1 MPRNL
6 NTEKLPSNKKF
17 GTFFSILFLVI
28 AAYSNYKNYTHHIPI
43 IALGL
48 SLIFMIVTLTIPR
61 ALIVPNLLW
70 YKLGITLGKIVNPI
84 VLGLI
89 FFLLITPIALV
100 ARILGR
106 DELRI
111 KKRIVSTYWI
121 ERFPAGPE
129 PESFKNQF

>member
-1 MPRNL
+1 MHHNF

-28 AAYSNYKNYTHHIPI
+28 ATYSNYKNNTHHIPT

-48 SLIFMIVTLTIPR
+48 SLTFLIVTLTIPK
-61 ALIVPNLLW
+61 ALTMPNLLW

-84 VLGLI
+84 VLGFI
-89 FFLLITPIALV
+89 FFLLITPVALI

-106 DELRI
+106 DELKI

-121 ERFPAGPE
+121 ERLPSGPE